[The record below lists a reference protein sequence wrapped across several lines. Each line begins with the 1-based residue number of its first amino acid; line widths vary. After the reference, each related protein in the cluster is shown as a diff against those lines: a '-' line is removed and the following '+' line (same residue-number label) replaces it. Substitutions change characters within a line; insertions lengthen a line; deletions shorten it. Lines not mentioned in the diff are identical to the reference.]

1 MIWNEESKMK
11 RYFQT
16 MFGWIVTVAFLTDL
30 AFAQSASAGSEPWRI
45 YEKDFVIGA
54 SSVLVPEGVF
64 LLIRKDGRIGA
75 VRFTNIERRGEA
87 CIGRASYDSYFQADG
102 SGSFKATNVRKR
114 TGRINLKP
122 PRGPGK
128 LSLLVNFGYPK
139 VRIGDWAFTAYC
151 PNGLYEWPHSAMS
164 QKDYGFEFA
173 GTSAR
178 EVEEIDT
185 SDKRLRWFRY
195 DPNNKVILP
204 ISDLPK

>member
-1 MIWNEESKMK
+1 MIWNEESEMESS
-11 RYFQT
+11 FQT
-16 MFGWIVTVAFLTDL
+16 MFGWIVTVVFLAVV
-30 AFAQSASAGSEPWRI
+30 AFAQSAQIKPEWWKPH
-45 YEKDFVIGA
+45 EKEFVIGPSA
-54 SSVLVPEGVF
+54 VWVPPGAF
-64 LLIRKDGRIGA
+64 LLIRKEGKIGA
-75 VRFTNIERRGEA
+75 VRFTNIEHGSSE
-87 CIGRASYDSYFQADG
+87 CIGRAGYDSYFQADG

-114 TGRINLKP
+114 TGRINLKEDW
-122 PRGPGK
+122 GMGK
-128 LSLLVNFGYPK
+128 LSLSFHYAK
-139 VRIGDWAFTAYC
+139 VRIGSWAFNAYC
-151 PNGLYEWPHSAMS
+151 PNGIYEWPSGAMS